1 MNIFKWFN
9 KNENSKVCIDIN
21 NLEEYRLE
29 YIQVVAYELEK
40 RGFTFNRRVNQYRKE
55 ELLRIIKAND
65 YKFKSN

>member
-9 KNENSKVCIDIN
+9 KSESNKVCIDIS

-29 YIQVVAYELEK
+29 YIQVVAYEMEK
-40 RGFTFNRRVNQYRKE
+40 KGFTFNRRVNKYKKE

-65 YKFKSN
+65 YRFKSS